1 MNAVCQ
7 QCVERACEII
17 REPLSCQERKTVY
30 SKLHSVIHADADED
44 GIDFRGKHERNWLEL
59 TALHV
64 VEDAW
69 LFTAFFRE

>member
-1 MNAVCQ
+1 MNVVCQ

-17 REPLSCQERKTVY
+17 REPLSPQERKTVC
-30 SKLHSVIHADADED
+30 SKLHSVIRAEAED
-44 GIDFRGKHERNWLEL
+44 GTNFRGKYERNWLEL

>member
-1 MNAVCQ
+1 MNVVCQ
-7 QCVERACEII
+7 QCVERASETI
-17 REPLSCQERKTVY
+17 REPLSCKEGKTVC
-30 SKLHSVIHADADED
+30 SKFHSVMHADAEED
-44 GIDFRGKHERNWLEL
+44 GINFRGKYERNWPEL

>member
-1 MNAVCQ
+1 M
-7 QCVERACEII
+7 
-17 REPLSCQERKTVY
+17 
-30 SKLHSVIHADADED
+30 HADAEED
-44 GIDFRGKHERNWLEL
+44 GINFRGKYERNWPEL